1 MLIDRLGREINY
13 LRVSLTDRCNF
24 RCTYCMPENMQFAP
38 RSEQLEVQELL
49 LICQAFVEL
58 GVKKIR
64 LTGGEPTIHPDF
76 DRLLLDLSKL
86 PGLENVALTT
96 NGSKLAE
103 KAEVLA
109 HSKVQ
114 QVNISLD
121 SVEAENF
128 KHITR
133 TGSLAEVVEGI
144 DAAKAIGI
152 KRVRLNAVVSQGA
165 NAHEVLDLL
174 RFAIEKQCHIAF
186 IEEMPLGDMK
196 AYSRSSH
203 YLSNQDVRKMIRQQ
217 FELLPLTQ
225 KRKQAGPAEYYR
237 VLGVEGSSDLNT
249 EVGFISPHSNKFC
262 DQCNRV
268 RLTRKGE
275 LILCL
280 GQEDALDLKAIVR
293 ESENSGQALNALKQ
307 EIVNAMQV
315 KPDAHDFDHS
325 NDGTQV
331 VRFMNVTGG

>member
-24 RCTYCMPENMQFAP
+24 RCTYCMPENMTFAP
-38 RSEQLEVQELL
+38 RSEQLEVSELL

-58 GVKKIR
+58 GVEKIR

-76 DRLLLDLSKL
+76 DRLILELSKL
-86 PGLENVALTT
+86 KGLKNIALTT
-96 NGSKLAE
+96 NGSKLA
-103 KAEVLA
+103 KKSEVLSQ
-109 HSKVQ
+109 SKVQ

-121 SVEAENF
+121 SVNPDNF

-133 TGSLAEVVEGI
+133 TGSLTEVVKGI
-144 DAAKAIGI
+144 DAAIALGI
-152 KRVRLNAVVSQGA
+152 KRVRLNAVVSHGA
-165 NAHEVLDLL
+165 NGHEILDLL
-174 RFAIEKQCHIAF
+174 KFAMSKQCHIAF
-186 IEEMPLGDMK
+186 IEEMPLGDMRD
-196 AYSRSSH
+196 YSRASH
-203 YLSNQDVRKMIRQQ
+203 FLSNQDVRKAIKQ
-217 FELLPLTQ
+217 EYDLIPLTQ

-237 VLGVEGSSDLNT
+237 VLGKDGLCHSPT

-280 GQEDALDLKAIVR
+280 GQEDALDLKSIVR
-293 ESENSGQALNALKQ
+293 GSENKNETIDALKQ
-307 EIVNAMQV
+307 AIKSAMQV
-315 KPDAHDFDHS
+315 KPDAHNFDHQE
-325 NDGTQV
+325 DDVQV
-331 VRFMNVTGG
+331 VRFMNITGG